1 MQEVFPTYFHGVVTE
16 KLPAMPRMSWAE
28 LDVVF
33 VGKML

>member
-1 MQEVFPTYFHGVVTE
+1 MREVFPTYFRGVVTE
-16 KLPAMPRMSWAE
+16 KLPAMPHTPWAE

>member
-1 MQEVFPTYFHGVVTE
+1 MREVFPTSFRGMVTE

-28 LDVVF
+28 LDAVF